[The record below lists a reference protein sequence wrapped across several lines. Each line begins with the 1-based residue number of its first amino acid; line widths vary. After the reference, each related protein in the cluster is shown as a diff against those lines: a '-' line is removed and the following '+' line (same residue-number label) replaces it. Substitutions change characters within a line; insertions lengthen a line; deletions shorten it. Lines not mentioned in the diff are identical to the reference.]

1 MGRGGVQVQVLVFN
15 NVSIVRTFILV
26 PQQDGYLE
34 VGRWYLFSLWHKHDD
49 NT

>member
-34 VGRWYLFSLWHKHDD
+34 VGKIGRASCRERV
-49 NT
+49 